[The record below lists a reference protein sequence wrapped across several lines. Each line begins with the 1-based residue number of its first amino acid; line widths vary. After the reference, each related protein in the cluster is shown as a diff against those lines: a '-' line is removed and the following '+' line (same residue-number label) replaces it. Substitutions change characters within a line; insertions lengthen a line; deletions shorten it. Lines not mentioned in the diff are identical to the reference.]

1 MNNFKN
7 ILAFEYGLVVKS
19 KSFLISTLI
28 FALIGLLV
36 VFIPNIIAL
45 FEGFGSTD
53 ETVQIAIIDDT
64 GIFTDNLL
72 SQHMDATFSRN
83 FANAEELMNAVERN
97 DYDLGIYFITASDYI
112 LVFENSLAGPIY
124 ADTVETLVRETY
136 VLHAYGQGALSI
148 LNIEVN
154 ANLIPVGGAGF
165 IVGHLFNTAIFFLL
179 VFGASAISMSIVN
192 EKTSKIVELLFTS
205 TTPKAIVSGKVVAS
219 MLLILTRVALMLLPF
234 IIGMVVTGSEILAF
248 FSPEMLVTLLDPV
261 VYVYVIVIFLLAF
274 TSYAFLYAGLSAMV
288 NDAQEVGNVQMFPS
302 LLMVGGYYLGIA
314 ISGNPAWLNDAILNF
329 VTFFPFISPLV
340 LITRITSTG
349 LDTVLIIA
357 AIAAN
362 IVYTILTI
370 MISIKIYTKYISS
383 KGENPLKKLFGNK
396 KLKKA

>member
-1 MNNFKN
+1 
-7 ILAFEYGLVVKS
+7 
-19 KSFLISTLI
+19 
-28 FALIGLLV
+28 
-36 VFIPNIIAL
+36 
-45 FEGFGSTD
+45 
-53 ETVQIAIIDDT
+53 
-64 GIFTDNLL
+64 
-72 SQHMDATFSRN
+72 
-83 FANAEELMNAVERN
+83 
-97 DYDLGIYFITASDYI
+97 
-112 LVFENSLAGPIY
+112 
-124 ADTVETLVRETY
+124 
-136 VLHAYGQGALSI
+136 
-148 LNIEVN
+148 
-154 ANLIPVGGAGF
+154 
-165 IVGHLFNTAIFFLL
+165 
-179 VFGASAISMSIVN
+179 
-192 EKTSKIVELLFTS
+192 
-205 TTPKAIVSGKVVAS
+205 
-219 MLLILTRVALMLLPF
+219 
-234 IIGMVVTGSEILAF
+234 
-248 FSPEMLVTLLDPV
+248 
-261 VYVYVIVIFLLAF
+261 
-274 TSYAFLYAGLSAMV
+274 LYAGLSAMV